1 MELVYITRAEKDL
14 MDILWKKSPRTLGE
28 IQQEVSLRC
37 SWTENV
43 VMILL
48 SRLKKKEAV
57 QQEDMLGTTVF
68 TSLVSPDET
77 HVGSR
82 RGLWSRLTDQEA
94 ILLVNTKGNGKDGDH
109 GSEVTGKNRH
119 RL

>member
-1 MELVYITRAEKDL
+1 

-28 IQQEVSLRC
+28 IQREVSLRHH
-37 SWTENV
+37 WTENAV
-43 VMILL
+43 RILL
-48 SRLKKKEAV
+48 GRLKKKDAV
-57 QQEDMLGTTVF
+57 QQEEALGTLVF
-68 TSLVSPDET
+68 SASVSLEEI

-94 ILLVNTKGNGKDGDH
+94 ILLINTKRAGKEENH
-109 GSEVTGKNRH
+109 GSEVTRKNHH